1 MTDFKEDE
9 GLRYLLIK
17 LTKSHY
23 FVVQFNLLTLRLL
36 NDVRYH
42 FWRNKQLKSP
52 DISMAQRFSLIMVTL
67 NIKG

>member
-17 LTKSHY
+17 LMKSHCY
-23 FVVQFNLLTLRLL
+23 FVVQFNLLTLILL
-36 NDVRYH
+36 NDDRYH

-52 DISMAQRFSLIMVTL
+52 DISMAQRFSLIMVTV
-67 NIKG
+67 N